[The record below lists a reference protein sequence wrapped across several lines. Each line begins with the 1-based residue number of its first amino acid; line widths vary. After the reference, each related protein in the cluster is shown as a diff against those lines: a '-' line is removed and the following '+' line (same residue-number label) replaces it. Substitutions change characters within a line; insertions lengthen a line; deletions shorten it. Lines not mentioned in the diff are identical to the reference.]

1 MPAIKY
7 RLYRRANGIYYQED
21 TQTKAQLSLRTKDK
35 HTAQE
40 KLRAANES
48 VAQPRLN
55 LDLARIY
62 LQAHDSDSTERTWK
76 MVMTGFS
83 ERGRDSSRRRCRQ
96 AFSGQDF
103 DSLRSTKIIET
114 KAEDLLRVL
123 HTGKPS
129 VNHYLRRLVHH
140 AENLWWLH
148 WMIMAPDAWPKPKKS
163 SKRGVTPE
171 EHEQIIAAEKNPER
185 RAYYQMLWAT
195 GGSQLD
201 VALFRCEDIQDDV
214 LVYQRRKLNETA
226 TPCSMTVGS
235 AMRVL
240 LTDLPTS
247 GWLFPTLAK
256 RELSKEKGDSN
267 QRAAEFSRRCRLL
280 KIKGISLHSYRYA
293 WAGRAAQIG
302 YPQRYAQ
309 AALGHKS
316 AAVHIEYAKHARVTV
331 PALEDYSNSKLSP
344 STLVSHSTGNAPTQR
359 MTSETFHSRMLR
371 KTQRR
376 EILA

>member
-7 RLYRRANGIYYQED
+7 RLYLRANGIYYRED
-21 TQTKAQLSLRTKDK
+21 TLTKVQVSLRTKEK
-35 HTAQE
+35 HAAQE

-62 LQAHDSDSTERTWK
+62 LQAHDSESTERTWE
-76 MVMTGFS
+76 MVMTAYS

-96 AFSGQDF
+96 AFSGRDF
-103 DSLRSTKIIET
+103 DPIRSMKIIET

-123 HTGKPS
+123 HTGKSS

-140 AENLWWLH
+140 AENLGWLR
-148 WMIMAPDAWPKPKKS
+148 WMIMAPAAWPKPQKTN
-163 SKRGVTPE
+163 KRGVTAE
-171 EHEQIIAAEKNPER
+171 EHARIIAAEKNPER
-185 RAYYQMLWAT
+185 RAYYEMLWVT

-201 VALFRCEDIQDDV
+201 VALLRRENVRDDV
-214 LVYQRRKLNETA
+214 LVFQRRKLGETA

-235 AMRVL
+235 EMRAL
-240 LTDLPTS
+240 LANLPAS

-256 RELSKEKGDSN
+256 RELGKSKGDSN

-280 KIKGISLHSYRYA
+280 KIKEISLHCYRYA

-331 PALEDYSNSKLSP
+331 PALEDYPNSKIIP
-344 STLVSHSTGNAPTQR
+344 
-359 MTSETFHSRMLR
+359 FHPGGPHGEERTR
-371 KTQRR
+371 AAND
-376 EILA
+376 E